1 MAAKLSLRLLFCA
14 ALLPVMMCAQGAQG
28 GRGGPQ
34 PEFMRQAQAALREG
48 KLEDALAVY
57 QKELAANPNSVP
69 ANNAAGV
76 VLDLMGKG
84 ADARKHFQKAI
95 DLAPDAA
102 AKAGAQRQMAMSYG
116 FEGDC
121 RNTI

>member
-1 MAAKLSLRLLFCA
+1 MAERSGGLAVIACDNSAMSASLRLLLSA
-14 ALLPVMMCAQGAQG
+14 AVLPVLLFSQPPQGA

-34 PEFMRQAQAALREG
+34 PEFMRTAQASLREG

-57 QKELAANPNSVP
+57 QKELSANPNSVA

-84 ADARKHFQKAI
+84 ADARKHFQKA
-95 DLAPDAA
+95 
-102 AKAGAQRQMAMSYG
+102 
-116 FEGDC
+116 
-121 RNTI
+121 

>member
-1 MAAKLSLRLLFCA
+1 MLAQ
-14 ALLPVMMCAQGAQG
+14 PPQGA

-34 PEFMRQAQAALREG
+34 PEFMRQAQTAMREG
-48 KLEDALAVY
+48 KLEEALAVY

-76 VLDLMGKG
+76 ALDLMGKG

-95 DLAPDAA
+95 DSAPDAS
-102 AKAGAQRQMAMSYG
+102 AKAASSSSGR
-116 FEGDC
+116 
-121 RNTI
+121 